1 MNIRAS
7 HRKLRYEVSGTFL
20 IALGSARVDLPP
32 LLRTAASDR
41 VTPIELGR
49 QTSVSENVCHAS
61 EDYLMRDR
69 NTRRLAAHRELIQ
82 EFAATH
88 RDIGGR
94 IDLEEFKLLLEGL
107 HEAALP
113 ATL

>member
-1 MNIRAS
+1 VN
-7 HRKLRYEVSGTFL
+7 EVFL
-20 IALGSARVDLPP
+20 FALGSARVDPPP
-32 LLRTAASDR
+32 LLHTAALDR
-41 VTPIELGR
+41 VSPIELGR

-61 EDYLMRDR
+61 QDHLMRDR

-82 EFAATH
+82 EFAVAD

-94 IDLEEFKLLLEGL
+94 IDLEGFKLLLEGL
-107 HEAALP
+107 HEAGLP